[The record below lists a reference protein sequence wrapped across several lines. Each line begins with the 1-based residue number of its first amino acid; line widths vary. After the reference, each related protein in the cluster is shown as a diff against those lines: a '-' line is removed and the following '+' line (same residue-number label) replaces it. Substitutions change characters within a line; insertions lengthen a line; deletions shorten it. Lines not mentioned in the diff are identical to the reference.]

1 VSEAPARVIVVG
13 ALGRMGERVRVA
25 LLDEPGLRLGAALEA
40 PGHDRLGE
48 RLSEGIAVGSDTKA
62 ALQAGNVVIDFSHPK
77 ASLALLRDASKA
89 HVAYVL
95 GTTGFSDPER
105 EEIQALAARIPIV
118 QAANFSVAVNV
129 LLHLVGEAARLLG
142 PAYDPEIVEL
152 HHAAKRDAPSGT
164 ALALAEAIARA
175 RGDRLS
181 EHAVL
186 SREGETGPRPSGAIG
201 IQTLR
206 GGDNPGEHT
215 VLFLGTG
222 ERLELAHR
230 ATTRDHFAQGSVR
243 AARWVLGRKPG
254 LYDMREVLGL
264 PA

>member
-1 VSEAPARVIVVG
+1 
-13 ALGRMGERVRVA
+13 M
-25 LLDEPGLRLGAALEA
+25 
-40 PGHDRLGE
+40 
-48 RLSEGIAVGSDTKA
+48 
-62 ALQAGNVVIDFSHPK
+62 
-77 ASLALLRDASKA
+77 
-89 HVAYVL
+89 
-95 GTTGFSDPER
+95 
-105 EEIQALAARIPIV
+105 
-118 QAANFSVAVNV
+118 AVNV
-129 LLHLVGEAARLLG
+129 LLHLVGEATRLLG
-142 PAYDPEIVEL
+142 ASYDAEIVEL

-181 EHAVL
+181 ERAVL
-186 SREGETGPRPSGAIG
+186 SREGETGPRPDGAIG

-215 VLFLGTG
+215 VLFLGAG

-264 PA
+264 PG